1 MAIDIKKCDLKI
13 IVDSR
18 EQVWGHI
25 EEAFKAN
32 KIDYY
37 VAKSKEGKKCLEV
50 GDYSIIVKTPKG
62 NILDFRKYVAVER
75 KGSLNEFSGNLS
87 DSKTLD
93 AAGDNRIIRELTK
106 GLENKTRLMVL
117 VEEEDGYNKAIKG
130 FFRWDKASK
139 LRPQAFMGM
148 MWSWEDRYNFKL
160 KFCERKDDSW
170 HMMYKYLYYVVRNF
184 LKDFEEESLL
194 FWPSELKGSKENYY
208 YISGDFE
215 YLKGR

>member
-1 MAIDIKKCDLKI
+1 MAVDIKKCEIKI

-18 EQVWGHI
+18 EQVWSHI
-25 EEAFKAN
+25 EGAFKRN

-93 AAGDNRIIRELTK
+93 EAGDNRIIRELTK

-117 VEEEDGYNKAIKG
+117 VEEEDGYNKAING

-139 LRPQAFMGM
+139 LKPQAFMGM

-184 LKDFEEESLL
+184 LKDFDESLL
-194 FWPSELKGSKENYY
+194 KDWSKEFKGAKDNYY
-208 YISGDFE
+208 YINGDFE